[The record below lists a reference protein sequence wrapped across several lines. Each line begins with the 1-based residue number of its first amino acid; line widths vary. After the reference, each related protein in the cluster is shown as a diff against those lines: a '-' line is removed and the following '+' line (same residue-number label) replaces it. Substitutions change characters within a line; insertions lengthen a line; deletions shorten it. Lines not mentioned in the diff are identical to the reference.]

1 MTMPVTDKQLAAL
14 RARLAGR
21 LEEHKKLFAQLDWPV
36 DGEGYTALH
45 DAAFFEAVDRRFGP
59 QTSAED
65 VITYVADVR
74 ARTEHAGEDIDPDVA
89 ERLINK
95 VLGRGSTGNVDP
107 RAAFTARQY
116 LLVALVVDAGY
127 DDAGLDE
134 FLGESRKIADQW
146 LT

>member
-1 MTMPVTDKQLAAL
+1 M
-14 RARLAGR
+14 
-21 LEEHKKLFAQLDWPV
+21 
-36 DGEGYTALH
+36 
-45 DAAFFEAVDRRFGP
+45 DRRFGP

-74 ARTEHAGEDIDPDVA
+74 ARTEHAGEEIDPEIA

-95 VLGRGSTGNVDP
+95 VLGRGSVGNVDSGT
-107 RAAFTARQY
+107 AFTARQY

-134 FLGESRKIADQW
+134 FLGEARKIADQW

>member
-1 MTMPVTDKQLAAL
+1 MIVPVTDKQLAAL
-14 RARLAGR
+14 RARLAGKH
-21 LEEHKKLFAQLDWPV
+21 EEHKKLFGQLDWPV

-45 DAAFFEAVDRRFGP
+45 DAAFFEAVDRRFGS

-65 VITYVADVR
+65 IIGYVADVR
-74 ARTEHAGEDIDPDVA
+74 ARTERAGEVIDPDIA
-89 ERLINK
+89 ERLIAK
-95 VLGRGSTGNVDP
+95 VLGRGSVGEVDP

-134 FLGESRKIADQW
+134 FLGEARKTADEW
-146 LT
+146 LA